1 MGHISVL
8 SRVRGGQ
15 FSQSYHYNLTFVKD
29 GIAELYAGDTKR
41 ASDVEES
48 DSIREGRRD
57 PPFMQRNSG
66 IFAIEKR
73 SNGTILNEDRGK

>member
-1 MGHISVL
+1 M
-8 SRVRGGQ
+8 
-15 FSQSYHYNLTFVKD
+15 
-29 GIAELYAGDTKR
+29 YAGDTKR

-57 PPFMQRNSG
+57 PPFIQRNSG

-73 SNGTILNEDRGK
+73 SKGTILKTGENRLEQNCIFDQLSSNALEKRGMG